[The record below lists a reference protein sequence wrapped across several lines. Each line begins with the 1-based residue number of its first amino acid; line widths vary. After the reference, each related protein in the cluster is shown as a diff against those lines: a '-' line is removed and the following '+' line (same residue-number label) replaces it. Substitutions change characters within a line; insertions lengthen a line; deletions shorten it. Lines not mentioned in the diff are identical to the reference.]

1 MSKFLKILE
10 SHDPNKT
17 YNRDVIIDL
26 FNIDRVLTASTSN
39 GNIIVTLK
47 NGDILKFKFLE
58 LIPRKEEEEDSMTTA
73 ASAITNFKDT
83 PTPTTASGKKLAA
96 AKQKIADAAD
106 AFATNFANQV
116 RKAVTQT
123 TTMR

>member
-1 MSKFLKILE
+1 MSKFLELIE
-10 SHDPNKT
+10 NNDPYKD
-17 YNRDVIIDL
+17 YKADVILDL
-26 FNIDRVLTASTSN
+26 FNKDKALSASTQD
-39 GNIIVTLK
+39 GNVTVTLK
-47 NGDILKFKFLE
+47 NGDMLKFKFLKV
-58 LIPRKEEEEDSMTTA
+58 IPRKEEEEDSMTTA
-73 ASAITNFKDT
+73 AAAITNFKDT

-123 TTMR
+123 ATMR